1 MVGVGIR
8 VMSTCFLF
16 IDNHV
21 FLPTAEQIETIFE
34 KTIQSINVNSS
45 YVVESCS
52 GFLTKVIA
60 KLDRFSSFSVTDIKR
75 RRLNIRPYTLSKYFL

>member
-1 MVGVGIR
+1 MTLRSLDNFWYIWDKITLMVGVGIR

-34 KTIQSINVNSS
+34 KTIQGINVYSP
-45 YVVESCS
+45 YVVDTFT
-52 GFLTKVIA
+52 GFLTMVSQA
-60 KLDRFSSFSVTDIKR
+60 G
-75 RRLNIRPYTLSKYFL
+75 

>member
-34 KTIQSINVNSS
+34 KTIQGINVYSP
-45 YVVESCS
+45 YVVDTFT
-52 GFLTKVIA
+52 GFLTMVSQA
-60 KLDRFSSFSVTDIKR
+60 G
-75 RRLNIRPYTLSKYFL
+75 